1 MKNLEIVKEK
11 LNEVRNDFNL
21 LVKENGEKM
30 YEGIFE
36 KIDELEKYDWEE
48 EINDV
53 LEDLEGDDEDEIED
67 MIDGMLYDV
76 VDRVLMREFGEK
88 LFNNL
93 KGLGYEYDGE
103 GWNIK
108 DKNGKEVTCYGF
120 VWEYWYD
127 LDTCVRE
134 SVSEIFEEFC
144 EE

>member
-1 MKNLEIVKEK
+1 MKNLEIIREK
-11 LNEVRNDFNL
+11 LSGVRDDFNL
-21 LVKENGEKM
+21 LIKENGEKM

-53 LEDLEGDDEDEIED
+53 LEDFEGEDEDYINCVLID
-67 MIDGMLYDV
+67 M
-76 VDRVLMREFGEK
+76 VDRVLMSEFGEK

-93 KGLGYEYDGE
+93 KELGYKYDGE

-108 DKNGKEVTCYGF
+108 DKYGKEVTCYGF
-120 VWEYWYD
+120 VWDYWYD

-134 SVSEIFEEFC
+134 MVSDIFEDCC
-144 EE
+144 EG

>member
-1 MKNLEIVKEK
+1 MKNLEIIREK
-11 LNEVRNDFNL
+11 LSGVRDDFNL
-21 LVKENGEKM
+21 LIKENGEKM

-53 LEDLEGDDEDEIED
+53 LEDFEGEDEDYINCVLID
-67 MIDGMLYDV
+67 M
-76 VDRVLMREFGEK
+76 VDRVLMRVFGKK

-93 KGLGYEYDGE
+93 KELGYKYDGE

-108 DKNGKEVTCYGF
+108 DKYGKEVTCYGF
-120 VWEYWYD
+120 VWDYWYD

-134 SVSEIFEEFC
+134 MVSDIFEDCC
-144 EE
+144 EG

>member
-1 MKNLEIVKEK
+1 MKNLEIIKEK
-11 LNEVRNDFNL
+11 LNEIRNDFNL

-48 EINDV
+48 EINDI
-53 LEDLEGDDEDEIED
+53 LNSIEEDEDEDYINCMLID
-67 MIDGMLYDV
+67 M
-76 VDRVLMREFGEK
+76 VDRVLMSEFGKK

-93 KGLGYEYDGE
+93 KELGYKYDGE

-108 DKNGKEVTCYGF
+108 DKYGKEVTCYGF
-120 VWEYWYD
+120 VWDYWYD

-134 SVSEIFEEFC
+134 MVSNIFEDCC
-144 EE
+144 EG

>member
-1 MKNLEIVKEK
+1 MKNLEIIKEK
-11 LNEVRNDFNL
+11 LNEIRNDFNL

-48 EINDV
+48 EINDI
-53 LEDLEGDDEDEIED
+53 LNSIEEDEDEDYINCMLID
-67 MIDGMLYDV
+67 M
-76 VDRVLMREFGEK
+76 VDRVLMSEFGEK

-93 KGLGYEYDGE
+93 KELGYKYDGE

-108 DKNGKEVTCYGF
+108 DKYGKEVTCYGF
-120 VWEYWYD
+120 VWDYWYD

-134 SVSEIFEEFC
+134 SVSCIFEDCC
-144 EE
+144 EG

>member
-1 MKNLEIVKEK
+1 MKNLEIIKEK

-48 EINDV
+48 EINDI
-53 LEDLEGDDEDEIED
+53 LNSIEEDEDEDYINCMLID
-67 MIDGMLYDV
+67 M
-76 VDRVLMREFGEK
+76 VDRVLMSEFGKK

-93 KGLGYEYDGE
+93 KELGYKYDGE

-108 DKNGKEVTCYGF
+108 DKYGKEVTCYGF
-120 VWEYWYD
+120 VWDYWYD

-134 SVSEIFEEFC
+134 SVSCIFEEFC